1 MLNRRAFVESS
12 LLLTASLGHAAP
24 AEAATSRFTIAPSR
38 IYAHRGFGSLGAP
51 NAPSPENTLR
61 AFRHA
66 VALGV
71 LHLETDVQATADGVP
86 VLLHDA
92 TLDRTTDGEG
102 AVNALPYDRLAAL
115 NAAARFAADTRR
127 EAVPTFAQYLALCR
141 ETGATAVPELKSA
154 RTQGE
159 IAALLALAD
168 AAGLAGRVIWQSRR
182 LRTLEIIA
190 RTHGPA
196 ARIALI
202 RNDLKDLAEFAQLPG
217 EKTLVLRATTLLEG
231 RVRPAE
237 VTAAGVRLVPWTVNQ
252 SAQAASLLEGGCD
265 FILSDGPV

>member
-1 MLNRRAFVESS
+1 MDRREFGVSS
-12 LLLTASLGHAAP
+12 LLLAAVLGHATAVR
-24 AEAATSRFTIAPSR
+24 ATTERFTVSPSR
-38 IYAHRGFGSLGAP
+38 VFAHRGFGSLGAP
-51 NAPSPENTLR
+51 NASSPENTLR

-71 LHLETDVQATADGVP
+71 LHLETDVQVTADRVP

-92 TLDRTTDGEG
+92 TLDRTTDGQG
-102 AVNALPYDRLAAL
+102 AVNAVSYDQLATL
-115 NAAARFAADTRR
+115 NAAAKFAADTSR

-154 RTQGE
+154 RTRGE
-159 IAALLALAD
+159 VATLLDMAD

-182 LRTLEIIA
+182 PRTLEIIA
-190 RTHGPA
+190 QLRGPA

-202 RNDLKDLAEFAQLPG
+202 RNDLHDFADFARLPS
-217 EKTLVLRATTLLEG
+217 EKTLILRATALLEG
-231 RVRPAE
+231 RIRPAD
-237 VTAAGVRLVPWTVNQ
+237 VTATGVKLVPWTVNQ
-252 SAQAASLLEGGCD
+252 PALAASLLNGGCD